1 VGHTLHNHELRKFSR
16 LQLARL
22 GREFM
27 LCAQFNSRTG
37 YAALRINH
45 GDEAY
50 KDVAIANWMGA
61 SPVYTRRMQK
71 AMGFAGGTDVAT
83 IFKGLQLECGFTH
96 QYFDVHFEVTGADTG
111 RFWLASCGALL
122 ETEPRGADAVK
133 VMCHDIEDPTFNA
146 TAVATNARAR
156 MVPVHR
162 PPRVPAD
169 RVPHCEWTVIIDPAA
184 EAVTEPDIARVL
196 GSTLLANIVIE
207 RPASAEPGG
216 LDDYSGPVFEQLR
229 LEQLSHAALVV
240 VCGELAVQVHLL
252 VAGLLYSVAQRYGE
266 AAALAVG
273 EFQMTGSSWVMSNRL
288 SAWLGCEK
296 GGIDAIIAVL
306 NVHPVFQPRPYWEV
320 TLTRIDEDRALLEL
334 QDCPA
339 LQEALPYGW
348 HALLA
353 RGHWGGLEGM
363 VKGVNPR
370 ARIVPV
376 GGDRLAWE
384 IVIDD
389 NEGKS
394 ESEGAPDEPLA
405 VQIAKGT
412 VLYQTKLKDHI
423 SLLQL

>member
-1 VGHTLHNHELRKFSR
+1 
-16 LQLARL
+16 
-22 GREFM
+22 M

-50 KDVAIANWMGA
+50 KEVAIANWMGA

-71 AMGFAGGTDVAT
+71 AMGFAGGSDVAT

-96 QYFDVHFEVTGADTG
+96 QYFDVHFAVTAADSG
-111 RFWLASCGALL
+111 RFWLNSCGALL
-122 ETEPRGADAVK
+122 ETEPRGPDAVK

-156 MVPVHR
+156 MTPVHR

-169 RVPHCEWTVIIDPAA
+169 RVPHCEWTVFIDPAA
-184 EAVTEPDIARVL
+184 QEIPEPEITEVMSAMR
-196 GSTLLANIVIE
+196 LANIALE
-207 RPASAEPGG
+207 RPQGMAPGG
-216 LDDYSGPVFEQLR
+216 LEDYSGPLFEQLH

-252 VAGLLYSVAQRYGE
+252 IAGLMYSVAQRYGE
-266 AAALAVG
+266 AAAHAVG

-288 SAWLGCEK
+288 ADWLCCRDS
-296 GGIDAIIAVL
+296 GIDGVVEVL
-306 NVHPVFQPRPYWEV
+306 NVHPAFQPCEYWSV
-320 TLTRIDEDRALLEL
+320 KLTRLAPQSLLFEVL
-334 QDCPA
+334 DCPA
-339 LQEALPYGW
+339 GEETLPYSW

-353 RGHWGGLEGM
+353 RGMSGGLDGL
-363 VKGVNPR
+363 VKGVDRR
-370 ARIVPV
+370 ARIVKS
-376 GGDRLAWE
+376 DSSRLAWE

-389 NEGKS
+389 SGDAIE
-394 ESEGAPDEPLA
+394 EPLA

-412 VLYQTKLKDHI
+412 VLYQTRLKDHI
-423 SLLQL
+423 QLLQV